1 MEYLGR
7 TGNIVIEV
15 EVHQQLK
22 AFLRTQVGSEWPHHL
37 TVARLAARAIRLQR
51 NTTIQISS
59 AAAYQGQYRLGYL
72 AAILLWEGPVLLV
85 APEDIQRAICHIDLP
100 RLREWLSF
108 DKPICT
114 TPTVPD
120 PSFSGILLW
129 SLETWLEKRLCQ
141 QPLPPAD
148 WPIVIDGAE
157 YLEDYTRH
165 QLTLTLSTRDWDEL
179 LWGYP
184 NLTTLIR
191 DVRVKLTKQIFH
203 HPPNP
208 YHCVVIDQ
216 PERSLLQEMLDC
228 LQSHQ
233 SGLYLSKWVQLQQYL
248 QDANIL
254 LWAEVDRNNGI
265 FTVKGSPVEVDQPLK
280 QDWLPQTNILISSG
294 AELEAAGVTFPQ
306 RLDFA
311 GCTNVTLAPERQTE
325 AIQLFLPNG
334 MPMPNTPEYEPALL
348 THLHQ
353 LLRLQTQQNH
363 GFQVVIVGDSPLRN
377 RVAAILASEF
387 GSRVKVEIEDCSQD
401 TILVTGWE
409 FWQRSQRYLPK
420 PQCLAIATL
429 PFPSLE
435 HPAVSGT
442 VAHYKRQ
449 RQDWFRL
456 FLLPE
461 ALQHLQKAIAPVRDG
476 TGLVALFDNRVL
488 HRSYGKQILST
499 LSPYARLA
507 YLDESCLASSKFL

>member
-1 MEYLGR
+1 MVYLGR
-7 TGNIVIEV
+7 TEPIVIEV

-37 TVARLAARAIRLQR
+37 TVARLAARAVRLQR

-108 DKPICT
+108 DKAICT
-114 TPTVPD
+114 TPTVPES
-120 PSFSGILLW
+120 SFSGVLLW
-129 SLETWLEKRLCQ
+129 TLESWLEKRLSQ
-141 QPLPPAD
+141 QPLPSAE

-157 YLEDYTRH
+157 SLENYTRN
-165 QLTLTLSTRDWDEL
+165 QLTLTLSTQDWDEL

-184 NLTTLIR
+184 QLTTLIR

-208 YHCVVIDQ
+208 YQSVVIDS
-216 PERSLLQEMLDC
+216 PERSLLQDMLDC
-228 LQSHQ
+228 LQHHA
-233 SGLYLSKWVQLQQYL
+233 GLYLPKWVQLQQYL

-254 LWAEVDRNNGI
+254 LWAEVDRHQGR
-265 FTVKGSPVEVDQPLK
+265 FTIKGSPIEVHQPLK
-280 QDWLPQTNILISSG
+280 QDWLSQTNILISSG
-294 AELEAAGVTFPQ
+294 AELDADGVAFPQ
-306 RLDFA
+306 RLDLA
-311 GCTNVTLAPERQTE
+311 ECTSVTLSPERQAE

-334 MPMPNTPEYEPALL
+334 IPMPNTPEYEPALL

-353 LLRLQTQQNH
+353 LLRRQKQQS
-363 GFQVVIVGDSPLRN
+363 GLQVVIVGDSPLRN
-377 RVAAILASEF
+377 RVAAVLASEF
-387 GSRVKVEIEDCSQD
+387 GSRVKVETTDCGQD
-401 TILVTGWE
+401 AILVTGWE
-409 FWQRSQRYLPK
+409 FWQQSHRYLPK

-456 FLLPE
+456 YLLPE

-499 LSPYARLA
+499 LSPYARLS
-507 YLDESCLASSKFL
+507 YLDDSSLSASVSVL